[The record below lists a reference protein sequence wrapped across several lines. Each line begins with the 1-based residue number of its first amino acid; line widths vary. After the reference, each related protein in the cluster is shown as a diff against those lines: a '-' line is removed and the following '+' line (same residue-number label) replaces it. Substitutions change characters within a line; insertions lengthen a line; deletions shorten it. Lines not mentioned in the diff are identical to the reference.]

1 MNFMFIDYF
10 YNEVENKPKLRKS
23 ILIFIDSIIFFI
35 VPFLSTNLIGNLE
48 NNNVFINLVF
58 SITGLLVFILSGHYR
73 SILRYTSSG
82 YFYRLILRI
91 FIVNLFSLIISNFL
105 FLDIYDKR
113 FWLLSFLLNSMF
125 MVLYR
130 ISLRDLIT
138 EINRKNKNELLKKI
152 AIYGAG
158 EAGRQLASTLKYS
171 NKYKIIFFLDD
182 SSSKINRYLDGIPIK
197 SKIELK
203 NEYKRID
210 QILIAIPSLNQK
222 QFKYIFEEIKHY
234 KLPIFKVPSIE
245 DIASGKSKIDT
256 LKPVSIEDLL
266 RRDSVNPDSNLLK
279 KSVENKVVCV
289 TGGGGSIGSE
299 LCRQIFLLKPK
310 SLIIIDNCEL
320 NLYVIK
326 KQLEDFNTHRV
337 DVKYLLMNCDNEKE
351 LVFEFKKNKVNIVFH
366 SAAYKHVPLVEI
378 NQIYGLKNNVFS
390 TLSICEA
397 ALKANLS
404 SVILISS
411 DKAVRPTNIMGA
423 SKRISELILQAYSQK
438 YKNNLE
444 NSPKIKILFSMVRF
458 GNVLDSSGSVV
469 PLFKEQ
475 IKKGGPI
482 TLTHPEMTRYF
493 MTIKEAAELLLQAS
507 SMAQGGDVFLL
518 DMGRPLKIYDLAR
531 QMIELSGLKIKDEI
545 HPEGD
550 IEILNLG
557 IRKGEKLYE
566 ELLIDAKAV
575 NTYHPLIYRAVEKS
589 IPFDQL
595 MPILENMKLAI
606 EDNNRSEVIILLKKI
621 LPEFQTELYLK

>member
-1 MNFMFIDYF
+1 M
-10 YNEVENKPKLRKS
+10 L
-23 ILIFIDSIIFFI
+23 
-35 VPFLSTNLIGNLE
+35 
-48 NNNVFINLVF
+48 
-58 SITGLLVFILSGHYR
+58 
-73 SILRYTSSG
+73 
-82 YFYRLILRI
+82 
-91 FIVNLFSLIISNFL
+91 
-105 FLDIYDKR
+105 
-113 FWLLSFLLNSMF
+113 

-130 ISLRDLIT
+130 IALRDLIT
-138 EINRKNKNELLKKI
+138 EISRNNKNIFLKRI

-182 SSSKINRYLDGIPIK
+182 SPSKINRYLDGIPIK
-197 SKIELK
+197 SKTELN
-203 NEYKRID
+203 NEYKKID

-222 QFKYIFEEIKHY
+222 QFRYIFDQIKHY
-234 KLPIFKVPSIE
+234 KLPIFKVPSVE
-245 DIASGKSKIDT
+245 DLASGKYKIDT

-266 RRDSVNPDSNLLK
+266 RRDTVNPDLNLLK
-279 KSVENKVVCV
+279 KSVKNKVVCV

-310 SLIIIDNCEL
+310 ELIIIDNSEL
-320 NLYVIK
+320 NLYKIK
-326 KQLEDFNTHRV
+326 KELDNIKIIRIEVR
-337 DVKYLLMNCDNEKE
+337 YLLLSCNNEKD
-351 LVFEFKKNKVNIVFH
+351 LIYEFLKYKVNIVFH

-390 TLSICEA
+390 TLAICQA
-397 ALKANLS
+397 ATKTFVS

-438 YKNNLE
+438 LTTDSIDISNR
-444 NSPKIKILFSMVRF
+444 KIIFSMVRF

-493 MTIKEAAELLLQAS
+493 MTITEAAELLLQAS

-518 DMGRPLKIYDLAR
+518 DMGKPLKIYDLAR
-531 QMIELSGLKIKDEI
+531 QMIELSGLKIKDKSN
-545 HPEGD
+545 PEGD

-557 IRKGEKLYE
+557 IRSGEKLYE
-566 ELLIDAKAV
+566 ELLIDAKAK
-575 NTYHPLIYRAVEKS
+575 NTYHPLIYRAFEQS
-589 IPFDQL
+589 IPYEKL
-595 MPILENMKLAI
+595 IPILDNMKLAI
-606 EDNNRSEVIILLKKI
+606 EDNNKALVLNLLIKI
-621 LPEFQTELYLK
+621 LPEFKLDNV